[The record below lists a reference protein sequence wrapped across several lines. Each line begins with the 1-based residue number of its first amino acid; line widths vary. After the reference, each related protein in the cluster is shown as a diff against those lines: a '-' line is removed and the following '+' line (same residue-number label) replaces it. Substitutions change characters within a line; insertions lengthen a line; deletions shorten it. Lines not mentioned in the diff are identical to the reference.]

1 MNFYY
6 FKIYAVFLP
15 PTRRLI
21 VEEGSGKKRM
31 EETTTIFLPVLR
43 ERARFFNLRLP
54 TTNLLDPSH
63 DGRVPAFLFRSSYS
77 RINRTFHHR
86 LTLCNGH
93 ELNVKS
99 C

>member
-21 VEEGSGKKRM
+21 AEEGSGKKRM

-63 DGRVPAFLFRSSYS
+63 EPRWSCAGFSLSAIVLGDQSSPYFPS
-77 RINRTFHHR
+77 PFVTM
-86 LTLCNGH
+86 
-93 ELNVKS
+93 
-99 C
+99 

>member
-54 TTNLLDPSH
+54 TTDLLEPSH
-63 DGRVPAFLFRSSYS
+63 VGRVLAFPFRSRGDQSYFPS
-77 RINRTFHHR
+77 PFVTMYVTGTN
-86 LTLCNGH
+86 
-93 ELNVKS
+93 
-99 C
+99 